1 MAISTPQ
8 NLLAKVQPLLVF
20 GLCAVTIG
28 TIQIPQLR
36 SLEQTQ
42 TAQAYEQ
49 QVEQEN
55 LRLQLLRQMPS
66 FGFDNLIADW
76 TFLQYL
82 QYFGDDEAR
91 AETGYNLAL
100 EYLDIV
106 IDRDPRFLGAYDFL
120 ATAGSIFTAQP
131 QKTNEIIER
140 GLQFVTPQVPKRS
153 YYIWR
158 QKAINE
164 LLFLENA
171 QADAQKSFQK
181 AADWASLY
189 QDEESQIVAEFS
201 RRTAEFLEN
210 NPESNIAKVGAWALV
225 LQNTSDEL
233 AQARA
238 IEAIQNLGGQVEVT
252 EDGQLLVRPP
262 QQD

>member
-1 MAISTPQ
+1 MTLSTPP
-8 NLLAKVQPLLVF
+8 NPLAKVRPFLLF

-28 TIQIPQLR
+28 TLQVSQVR

-42 TAQAYEQ
+42 TTQAYEQ
-49 QVEQEN
+49 QVQQER
-55 LRLQLLRQMPS
+55 LRLQLLGQMPS

-91 AETGYNLAL
+91 AETGYELAL

-131 QKTNEIIER
+131 QKTDKIIDR
-140 GLQFVTPQVPKRS
+140 GLQFVTPRVPERS

-171 QADAQKSFQK
+171 QAEAQRSFQK
-181 AADWASLY
+181 AAEWASLY
-189 QDEESQIVAEFS
+189 EDEESQIVAEFS
-201 RRTAEFLEN
+201 RQTAKFLEN
-210 NPESNIAKVGAWALV
+210 NPESNVAKVGAWALV
-225 LQNTSDEL
+225 LQNTSDKR
-233 AQARA
+233 AQTRA
-238 IEAIQNLGGQVEVT
+238 IEAIQNLGGSVQVT
-252 EDGQLLVRPP
+252 ENGQFLVLPP
-262 QQD
+262 AQD

>member
-1 MAISTPQ
+1 MTLSTPQ
-8 NLLAKVQPLLVF
+8 NPLAKVLPFLVL

-28 TIQIPQLR
+28 VLQFSQVR
-36 SLEQTQ
+36 SLQQTQ
-42 TAQAYEQ
+42 TAQVYQEQ
-49 QVEQEN
+49 VQQER
-55 LRLQLLRQMPS
+55 LRLQLLQQIPS

-91 AETGYNLAL
+91 AETGYDLAL
-100 EYLDIV
+100 DYLDLV

-120 ATAGSIFTAQP
+120 ATAGSIYAAEP
-131 QKTNEIIER
+131 QKTDEIIER
-140 GLQFVTPQVPKRS
+140 GLQSVTPRVPERS

-171 QADAQKSFQK
+171 QADAQRSFQK
-181 AADWASLY
+181 AAEWASVY
-189 QDEESQIVAEFS
+189 DDEESQFVAEFS
-201 RRTAEFLEN
+201 RQTALFLEN
-210 NPESNIAKVGAWALV
+210 NPESKVAKVGAWALV
-225 LQNTSDEL
+225 LQNTSDER

-238 IEAIQNLGGQVEVT
+238 IEAIQSLGGSVQVAEN
-252 EDGQLLVRPP
+252 GQFIVLPP
-262 QQD
+262 SQD